1 MLRGRVCRTNDAMRF
16 HCGRR
21 RIFVAPVLEQRPY
34 VALVV
39 DLDGLLRRGRLVARR
54 RRLQDQ
60 AVDGSQNEQLT
71 HEIGHLHGSD
81 TSLRVRR
88 ASASLAA

>member
-1 MLRGRVCRTNDAMRF
+1 MVRGRACRTDDAMRF
-16 HCGRR
+16 HCGGRC
-21 RIFVAPVLEQRPY
+21 ILFAPVLQQRPY

-60 AVDGSQNEQLT
+60 AVDGGQNEQLA

-88 ASASLAA
+88 ATALLAP